1 MKKYFDK
8 ITSGEIFEAHLSA
21 PYNKDS
27 FPLHFRYL
35 LLKGIPSI
43 QMTERVGAQ
52 SFHRNLSLSEG
63 VATLQKFLHLYKR
76 LQIIFPG
83 ETVEWLSNRRGEW
96 ILQKTVKGSKNL
108 LATHNQQKQ
117 HPLPEGTPIP
127 FLIHLGIMK
136 PTGAVYPAK
145 YDKFRQINRFL
156 EIVDDL
162 LKKLPQKKMTI
173 VDFGCGKAYLT
184 FALYYWLQVKHQ
196 KKVEILGYD
205 LKAEVV
211 KFCEET
217 AQALGFEKLHFKVG
231 KIEDCTIDF
240 PVDMVVTLHAC
251 NTATDAALAKAVKW
265 NAQAILSVPCC
276 QHELFKQVRCELLRP
291 LLKHGLLKERFAAL
305 ATDAARAELLEMEGY
320 HVDIVEFVDPEHTPK
335 NLMIRAIK
343 GGQKKS
349 PESYQNY
356 VEFLNITPC
365 LSQLLGENKRG
376 N

>member
-8 ITSGEIFEAHLSA
+8 ILSGEIFEAQLSA

-27 FPLHFRYL
+27 FPLHFRHL
-35 LLKGIPSI
+35 LLKGVPSI

-52 SFHRNLSLSEG
+52 SFHRNFSLSEG

-76 LQIIFPG
+76 LQIIFPE

-96 ILQKTVKGSKNL
+96 VLQKAKKESKK
-108 LATHNQQKQ
+108 LATSHNQLKQ
-117 HPLPEGTPIP
+117 HPFPEGTPIP
-127 FLIHLGIMK
+127 FLIHLEIMK
-136 PTGAVYPAK
+136 PNGSIYPAR
-145 YDKFRQINRFL
+145 YDKFRQINRFI

-162 LKKLPQKKMTI
+162 LRKLPQKEMTI

-184 FALYYWLQVKHQ
+184 FALYYWLHVKYQ
-196 KKVEILGYD
+196 KKVKILGFD
-205 LKAEVV
+205 LKEEVV
-211 KFCEET
+211 RFCNET
-217 AQALGFEKLHFKVG
+217 ARTLGFENLHFKMG
-231 KIEDCTIDF
+231 RIEESTF
-240 PVDMVVTLHAC
+240 ASPVDMVVTLHAC
-251 NTATDAALAKAVKW
+251 NTATDAALAKAVQW

-276 QHELFKQVRCELLRP
+276 QHELFKQIRCDLLRP

-305 ATDAARAELLEMEGY
+305 VTDAARAELLEMEGY

-349 PESYQNY
+349 PDSYQSY
-356 VEFLNITPC
+356 VEFLNISPT
-365 LSQLLGENKRG
+365 LSHLLGEIKRG
-376 N
+376 E